1 MVLTTVS
8 FANAQPGRSVQR
20 QRSATVNRGGFSG
33 QLPAQPLRVPTQP
46 RVTVPPRPVQTFP
59 RPVTGPRV
67 PRPVPVPVPVPVPS
81 RLPPRYRYPA
91 YYPYS
96 YGLGAAAIRS
106 RSRTVINNGVGG
118 YSTPAQSTQG
128 YAPQQSQAYTA
139 APAQS
144 TQPYNVDPLVE
155 QLKAENAAL
164 REENAYLKGQV
175 QALQVK

>member
-1 MVLTTVS
+1 MKSLVYAIVIALASVS

-33 QLPAQPLRVPTQP
+33 QLPAQPLRTPLPP
-46 RVTVPPRPVQTFP
+46 RATLPPRPVQTFP
-59 RPVTGPRV
+59 RPV

-106 RSRTVINNGVGG
+106 RSRTVINNGVGSS
-118 YSTPAQSTQG
+118 YAAPAQSTQG
-128 YAPQQSQAYTA
+128 YA
-139 APAQS
+139 APAQ
-144 TQPYNVDPLVE
+144 QQAQQYNVDGQLE
-155 QLKAENAAL
+155 QLKAENQAL
-164 REENAYLKGQV
+164 REENAYLKGQ
-175 QALQVK
+175 LSKETK